1 MLRFPDRYRLP
12 ERPTLIPSS
21 PAKVGLTL
29 WLCVLL
35 VTLFFSERIS
45 LELQSNTDPLA
56 RSVHNG
62 AVWLKSSADNSGW
75 SSSQNRWS
83 DRLQT
88 LYDNRT
94 TFVGV
99 RRQSSI
105 NAPSIAIAQPS
116 TAPKIVIDPPQELS
130 VPSKVLLLGA
140 SSMRSALGTELSRQL
155 QQAGLEVHRHARLGT
170 GLSRLDVYDWLTHSK
185 NLLKEHQPELIIAQF
200 IGNDCQGMVDAN
212 HQVTALFG
220 VPEWDGAYQQRVRD
234 FLTPMLEADL
244 EVVLLGMPNVR
255 PERYRANLE
264 HANRLVEQ
272 VAAEEGVLFISLWAD
287 TSDENGSYT
296 ETIVIDERTY
306 LGRHEDGIHLSQVGA
321 RKLSKTVFNKLDDLY
336 GWSTNQ
342 IQ

>member
-1 MLRFPDRYRLP
+1 MRRFPDRYRVP
-12 ERPTLIPSS
+12 ERPTLIPSR
-21 PAKVGLTL
+21 PLKVGLTL

-94 TFVGV
+94 TFLEV
-99 RRQSSI
+99 RRPSSS
-105 NAPSIAIAQPS
+105 NLPSITITQPKK
-116 TAPKIVIDPPQELS
+116 TPETVLAPPLELS

-140 SSMRSALGTELSRQL
+140 SSMRSALGTELSRRL

-185 NLLKEHQPELIIAQF
+185 NLLQEHEPELVIAQF

-220 VPEWDGAYQQRVRD
+220 VPEWDLAYQQRVRD
-234 FLTPMLEADL
+234 FLAPMLEADL

-255 PERYRANLE
+255 PERYRANLQ
-264 HANRLVEQ
+264 HANSLVEQ
-272 VAAEEGVLFISLWAD
+272 VATEEGVLFISLWAD
-287 TSDENGSYT
+287 TSDENGRYT
-296 ETIVIDERTY
+296 ETIVINDRTY
-306 LGRHEDGIHLSQVGA
+306 LGRHEDGIHLSQMGA
-321 RKLSKTVFNKLDDLY
+321 RKLSKTVYEKLDELY
-336 GWSTNQ
+336 DWSTVFAR
-342 IQ
+342 